1 MNGSNNRFYFGKQID
16 LFALQ
21 QSNIFTI
28 EIDSSLIKLYATR
41 EILNQTRI
49 RREKKQAQ
57 KLNIY
62 FKDQVDVNKTPED
75 NINS

>member
-16 LFALQ
+16 LFALH
-21 QSNIFTI
+21 FTI

-49 RREKKQAQ
+49 RREKK
-57 KLNIY
+57 
-62 FKDQVDVNKTPED
+62 NKHK
-75 NINS
+75 N

>member
-49 RREKKQAQ
+49 RRGKKQAQ